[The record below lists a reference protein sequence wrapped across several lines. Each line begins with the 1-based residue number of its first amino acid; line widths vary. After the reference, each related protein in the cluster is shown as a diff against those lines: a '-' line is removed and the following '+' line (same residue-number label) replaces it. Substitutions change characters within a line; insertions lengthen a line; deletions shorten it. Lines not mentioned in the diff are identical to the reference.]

1 MNKWAKAIKRF
12 SGRGVGLVAFFAL
25 WEFLPRA
32 GLVDQ
37 TFFSPPSLVLQAL
50 VSLVKSGAIWPH
62 VESSLQRSFLG
73 LGLSI
78 LLGTSLGIF
87 LGWFK
92 RLEYLVD
99 PVLQT
104 FRQLPSLALF
114 PVFILFFG
122 IGELSKVTIIFWASL
137 WPILLNTINGVKNV
151 DKILLDSAKSLGA
164 SQRFIF
170 LKVVLPAAVPE
181 IMTGIRLGGAHSVV
195 ALVAAEMIGAEAG
208 LGFLVF
214 YSQETFKVPNM
225 FAAIVCLALVGLALN
240 YLLVFIEAR
249 LTRWKRSSTENA

>member
-1 MNKWAKAIKRF
+1 MKKWVKRCREI
-12 SGRGVGLVAFFAL
+12 SGRGAGLALLFAL
-25 WEFLPRA
+25 WEILPDA

-37 TFFSPPSLVLQAL
+37 TFFSPPSKIIQAL
-50 VSLVKSGAIWPH
+50 YGLTLSGEIWVH
-62 VESSLQRSFLG
+62 VASSIQRSFWG
-73 LGLSI
+73 LGLAVTMGI
-78 LLGTSLGIF
+78 SLGIF

-92 RLEYLVD
+92 RLEDFID
-99 PVLQT
+99 PVLQS

-122 IGELSKVTIIFWASL
+122 IGEVSKVTIIFWSSL
-137 WPILLNTINGVKNV
+137 WPILLNTINAVKNV
-151 DKILLDSAKSLGA
+151 DKILIDSAKSLGA

-170 LKVVLPAAVPE
+170 LKVVLPAAVPG

-225 FAAIVCLALVGLALN
+225 FAAIVSLAIVGLILN
-240 YLLVFIEAR
+240 YLLIFIESQ
-249 LTRWKRSSTENA
+249 LTKWKSGSSEGF

>member
-1 MNKWAKAIKRF
+1 MLFI
-12 SGRGVGLVAFFAL
+12 L
-25 WEFLPRA
+25 WEILPDA

-37 TFFSPPSLVLQAL
+37 TFFSPPSKIVQAL
-50 VSLVKSGAIWPH
+50 YGFVSSGEIWVH
-62 VESSLQRSFLG
+62 VASSIQRSLWG
-73 LGLSI
+73 LGLAIS
-78 LLGTSLGIF
+78 LGIGLGIF

-92 RLEYLVD
+92 RLEEVLD
-99 PVLQT
+99 PLLQS

-122 IGELSKVTIIFWASL
+122 IGEVSKVTIIFWSSV
-137 WPILLNTINGVKNV
+137 WPILLNTISAVQNV
-151 DKILLDSAKSLGA
+151 DKILIDSAKSLGA
-164 SQRFIF
+164 SRSFIF
-170 LKVVLPAAVPE
+170 LKVVLPAAVPG

-225 FAAIVCLALVGLALN
+225 FTAIVSLAIVGLFLN
-240 YLLVFIEAR
+240 YFLIFVESR
-249 LTRWKRSSTENA
+249 LTKWKSSSSESF

>member
-1 MNKWAKAIKRF
+1 MLFI
-12 SGRGVGLVAFFAL
+12 L
-25 WEFLPRA
+25 WEILPDA

-37 TFFSPPSLVLQAL
+37 TFFSPPSKIVQAL
-50 VSLVKSGAIWPH
+50 YGFVSSGEIWVH
-62 VESSLQRSFLG
+62 VASSIQRSLWG
-73 LGLSI
+73 LGLAIS
-78 LLGTSLGIF
+78 LGIGLGIF

-92 RLEYLVD
+92 RLEEVLD
-99 PVLQT
+99 PLLQS

-122 IGELSKVTIIFWASL
+122 IGEVSKVTIIFWSSV
-137 WPILLNTINGVKNV
+137 WPILLNTISAVQNV
-151 DKILLDSAKSLGA
+151 DKILIDSAKSLGA
-164 SQRFIF
+164 SRSFIF
-170 LKVVLPAAVPE
+170 LKVVLPAAVPG

-225 FAAIVCLALVGLALN
+225 FAAIVSLAIVGLFLN
-240 YLLVFIEAR
+240 YFLIFVESR
-249 LTRWKRSSTENA
+249 LTKWKSSSSESF

>member
-1 MNKWAKAIKRF
+1 M
-12 SGRGVGLVAFFAL
+12 GRSTGLVFLFIL
-25 WEFLPRA
+25 WEILPDA

-37 TFFSPPSLVLQAL
+37 TFFSPPSKIVQAL
-50 VSLVKSGAIWPH
+50 YGLVSSGEIWVH
-62 VESSLQRSFLG
+62 VASSIQRSLWG
-73 LGLSI
+73 LGLAIS
-78 LLGTSLGIF
+78 LGIGLGIF

-92 RLEYLVD
+92 RLEEVLD
-99 PVLQT
+99 PLLQS

-122 IGELSKVTIIFWASL
+122 IGEVSKVTIIFWSSV
-137 WPILLNTINGVKNV
+137 WPILLNTISAVQNV
-151 DKILLDSAKSLGA
+151 DKILIDSAKSLGA
-164 SQRFIF
+164 SRSFIF
-170 LKVVLPAAVPE
+170 LKVVLPAAVPG

-225 FAAIVCLALVGLALN
+225 FAAIVSLAIVGLFLN
-240 YLLVFIEAR
+240 YFLIFIESR
-249 LTRWKRSSTENA
+249 LTKWKSSSPESF

>member
-1 MNKWAKAIKRF
+1 M
-12 SGRGVGLVAFFAL
+12 
-25 WEFLPRA
+25 
-32 GLVDQ
+32 
-37 TFFSPPSLVLQAL
+37 
-50 VSLVKSGAIWPH
+50 
-62 VESSLQRSFLG
+62 
-73 LGLSI
+73 
-78 LLGTSLGIF
+78 
-87 LGWFK
+87 
-92 RLEYLVD
+92 D

-164 SQRFIF
+164 SRSFIF

-249 LTRWKRSSTENA
+249 LTRWKRGSTENA